1 MVPAVATV
9 LNGIARAMLM
19 DALPQTSDAYRAQSL
34 QLDAALLMCCAQ
46 EFDRAAARLAEENLA
61 LVELFTAAAAVVE
74 DPALRDALQ
83 ARAADDSPGLLV
95 SALHARNRALRA
107 LLIDLHAHVEQ
118 LGGAAAQAIDERIWA
133 ELEASTR
140 RRQLD
145 LAMPS

>member
-1 MVPAVATV
+1 MVPAVPTV

-19 DALPQTSDAYRAQSL
+19 DMLPQAGDAYAAQSL

-46 EFDRAAARLAEENLA
+46 EFDRAAARLAEENSA
-61 LVELFTAAAAVVE
+61 LVELLTAAAAVVE

-83 ARAADDSPGLLV
+83 ARAAEESPGLLV
-95 SALHARNRALRA
+95 SALHARNRVLRA
-107 LLIDLHAHVEQ
+107 LLIELHAHVEQ
-118 LGGAAAQAIDERIWA
+118 LAGAAAHAIDERIWS
-133 ELEASTR
+133 ELSASTR

>member
-1 MVPAVATV
+1 MVPGVPTV

-19 DALPQTSDAYRAQSL
+19 DMLPQAGDAYAAQSL

-46 EFDRAAARLAEENLA
+46 EFDRAAARLAEENSA
-61 LVELFTAAAAVVE
+61 LIELFAAAAAVVE
-74 DPALRDALQ
+74 DAALRDALR
-83 ARAADDSPGLLV
+83 ARSAEGSPGLLV
-95 SALHARNRALRA
+95 STLHARNRALRA

-118 LGGAAAQAIDERIWA
+118 LAGAAAQAIDARIWA
-133 ELEASTR
+133 ELAASTR

>member
-1 MVPAVATV
+1 MVPAVSTV

-19 DALPQTSDAYRAQSL
+19 DMLPQASDAYAAQSL

-46 EFDRAAARLAEENLA
+46 EFDRAAARLVEENTA

-74 DPALRDALQ
+74 DPALRDALR
-83 ARAADDSPGLLV
+83 ARAADDRSDLLV
-95 SALHARNRALRA
+95 SALHARNRVLRA
-107 LLIDLHAHVEQ
+107 LLIDLQAHVEQ
-118 LGGAAAQAIDERIWA
+118 LAGAAAQAIDERIWA
-133 ELEASTR
+133 ELAASTR